1 MPWLRRDLAE
11 RGGRL
16 AWLTVQEPKAR
27 QGRRETRR
35 LWALADPALNGY
47 VGSSG
52 AHGTPWPHL
61 QQLLRIERQRIH
73 VRGGQVRKQEVEIT
87 YAVTSRSVER
97 ATAAD
102 LLQANRAHWRIEN
115 GSHWVRD
122 VVLGEDASLILRG
135 RSPGHGRLPKP
146 RAGTGT
152 PRRLRQRRGRA
163 PHPHRSPRCRCGPRY
178 RRSLSRNT
186 ADIRFRGRAG

>member
-16 AWLTVQEPKAR
+16 DGVTLREPKAR
-27 QGRRETRR
+27 HGRRETRR

-52 AHGTPWPHL
+52 DHRTPWPHL
-61 QQLLRIERQRIH
+61 QQLLRIERQRVH
-73 VRGGQVRKQEVEIT
+73 LRGGQVYKQEVEIT
-87 YAVTSRSVER
+87 YAVTSRSTER

-102 LLQANRAHWRIEN
+102 LLRANRAHWQIEN

-122 VVLGEDASLILRG
+122 VVLGEDASLI
-135 RSPGHGRLPKP
+135 RSGAAPQVVAACRNLVLALVR
-146 RAGTGT
+146 RAGYGSVAAA
-152 PRRLRQRRGRA
+152 LRTLAARPA
-163 PHPHRSPRCRCGPRY
+163 
-178 RRSLSRNT
+178 T
-186 ADIRFRGRAG
+186 AVALVTAIPLAKVVK